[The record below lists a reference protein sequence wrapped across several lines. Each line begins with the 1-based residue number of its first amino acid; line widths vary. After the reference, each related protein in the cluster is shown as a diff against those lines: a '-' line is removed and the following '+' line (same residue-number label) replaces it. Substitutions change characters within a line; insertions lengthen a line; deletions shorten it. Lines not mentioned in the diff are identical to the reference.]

1 MQRALREEVEQSS
14 FNHLVDALRFIDP
27 ERTLS
32 TQVLSK
38 ELASDDQR
46 RARLA
51 EKILLDL
58 GGWAA
63 VQKISQRRNTL
74 ENLDKLLSQS
84 EEAIK
89 DTFRDTINQA
99 RRNFYFAMGVNIIIV
114 IVGLFLISI
123 AINQLIQKPE
133 KLETWV
139 IPGGAGLFGIMIT
152 MFFNNPRQNAR
163 QISQISQYV

>member
-1 MQRALREEVEQSS
+1 M
-14 FNHLVDALRFIDP
+14 
-27 ERTLS
+27 
-32 TQVLSK
+32 
-38 ELASDDQR
+38 
-46 RARLA
+46 
-51 EKILLDL
+51 
-58 GGWAA
+58 AA

-89 DTFRDTINQA
+89 DTFRDTINQT

-133 KLETWV
+133 RLETWV

-163 QISQISQYV
+163 QISQISQYL